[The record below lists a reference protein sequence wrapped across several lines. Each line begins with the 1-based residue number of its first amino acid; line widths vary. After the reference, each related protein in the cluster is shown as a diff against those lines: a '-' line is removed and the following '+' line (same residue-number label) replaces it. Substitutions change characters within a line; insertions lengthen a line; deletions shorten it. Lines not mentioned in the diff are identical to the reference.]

1 MKTNLAVLS
10 IIAIGYFTLSYTVI
24 IHAELNRAKA
34 EIIMAQ
40 DNLLDAKI
48 KIKIQQSEL
57 NRQDKVLEWIQNN
70 VK

>member
-1 MKTNLAVLS
+1 MKTTLTALS
-10 IIAIGYFTLSYTVI
+10 VIAIGYFTLSYTVI
-24 IHAELNRAKA
+24 IHTELQATKA
-34 EIIMAQ
+34 EIIMTQ

-57 NRQDKVLEWIQNN
+57 DRQDKVLEWIQNN

>member
-1 MKTNLAVLS
+1 MKANLAVLS
-10 IIAIGYFTLSYTVI
+10 IIAIGYFTLSHTVI
-24 IHAELNRAKA
+24 IHAELNRAKT
-34 EIIMAQ
+34 EIIMTQ